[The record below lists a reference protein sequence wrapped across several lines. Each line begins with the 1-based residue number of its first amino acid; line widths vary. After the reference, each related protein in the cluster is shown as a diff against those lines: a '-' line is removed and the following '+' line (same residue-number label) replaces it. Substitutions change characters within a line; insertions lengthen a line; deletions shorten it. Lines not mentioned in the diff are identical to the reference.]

1 MSKKGFLI
9 MNGITWFLV
18 VIAIAEHVPQMI
30 DNLFQAAVVT
40 MGVAYMCLLAYWSFQ
55 SACKM
60 TKK

>member
-18 VIAIAEHVPQMI
+18 VLAIAERVPQMI

-40 MGVAYMCLLAYWSFQ
+40 MGVVYMCLLAYWSFR
-55 SACKM
+55 SACRM